1 MREELL
7 RGRVD
12 PVHVL
17 DEDDDRP
24 CVAHA
29 KEEVTNRVQGPFL
42 ELGTGHAIEKFRW
55 GGHPEEV
62 GQQHGRFVA
71 LEAYEPEL
79 FNYATPDIFAGHAI
93 GEIEVAS
100 QYFHD
105 RAIRHRPPIRGAG
118 GLQLDGSG
126 PFDPPQEFV
135 EQTGL
140 ADARF
145 ASEQHD
151 AAGAPDRALI
161 DLTQTLDLGVAPDQR
176 GQATLLGHF
185 QPGAA
190 LDLTHE

>member
-17 DEDDDRP
+17 DDDDDRP

-29 KEEVTNRVQGPFL
+29 TEEVTNRVQGAFL

-105 RAIRHRPPIRGAG
+105 RAIRHRPPIGGAG

-135 EQTGL
+135 EQTRL
-140 ADARF
+140 AYAWF
-145 ASEQHD
+145 ASKQHD
-151 AAGAPDRALI
+151 TAVPPDRALV
-161 DLTQTLDLGVAPDQR
+161 DLTQTLDLRISSDER
-176 GQATLLGHF
+176 GQPALL
-185 QPGAA
+185 
-190 LDLTHE
+190 

>member
-7 RGRVD
+7 RSRVD

-17 DEDDDRP
+17 DDDDDRP

-42 ELGTGHAIEKFRW
+42 ELGTGHATEKFRW
-55 GGHPEEV
+55 GRHPEEV
-62 GQQHGRFVA
+62 GQQDGRFVT
-71 LEAYEPEL
+71 LEAQDPEL
-79 FNYATPDIFAGHAI
+79 FDDASPDVFTGHAI

-118 GLQLDGSG
+118 GLELDGSG

-135 EQTGL
+135 EQTRL
-140 ADARF
+140 AYAWF
-145 ASEQHD
+145 ASKQHD
-151 AAGAPDRALI
+151 TAVPPDRALV
-161 DLTQTLDLGVAPDQR
+161 DLTQALDLGVSPDQR
-176 GQATLLGHF
+176 GQATLL
-185 QPGAA
+185 
-190 LDLTHE
+190 